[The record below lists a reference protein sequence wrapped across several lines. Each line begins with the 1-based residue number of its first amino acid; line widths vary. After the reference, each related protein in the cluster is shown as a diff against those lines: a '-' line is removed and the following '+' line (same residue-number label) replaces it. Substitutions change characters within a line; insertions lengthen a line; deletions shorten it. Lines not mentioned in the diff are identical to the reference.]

1 MERPAAR
8 RFTANTKSANF
19 CATVHGY
26 EEYVKGGKDIWYVL
40 SHLPKA
46 CYVIAGKEVAP
57 TTGAKHLQCYI
68 QFDMRKKLS
77 AVVALLKGDTQH
89 VHVEPAMGSSD
100 DNIKYCS
107 KEDLEAWTWGEVNE
121 VRVNDMI
128 TDQGKRS
135 DIDKIREMCNSGEIK
150 TQRDLLNKVATV
162 GGLQFGC
169 KFLSFMEQQPRE
181 PPRVFWF
188 FGPTGSGKSREV
200 HDFASKHELPLWTAP
215 GGGSAWFDG
224 FWGQDIALFDDF
236 RGSDVPFHQLLRLTD
251 RYPLQLPVKG
261 AFTWWTPKWIFIT
274 TPKDVESTFAGH
286 DDREDLGQLKRRL
299 ALGGEFDF
307 GGDGITQFRELIL
320 QYIN

>member
-128 TDQGKRS
+128 TECVPDS
-135 DIDKIREMCNSGEIK
+135 AELIK
-150 TQRDLLNKVATV
+150 TWDTLMSDATEHCNYKGETYLN
-162 GGLQFGC
+162 
-169 KFLSFMEQQPRE
+169 S
-181 PPRVFWF
+181 
-188 FGPTGSGKSREV
+188 
-200 HDFASKHELPLWTAP
+200 
-215 GGGSAWFDG
+215 
-224 FWGQDIALFDDF
+224 
-236 RGSDVPFHQLLRLTD
+236 
-251 RYPLQLPVKG
+251 VK
-261 AFTWWTPKWIFIT
+261 K
-274 TPKDVESTFAGH
+274 
-286 DDREDLGQLKRRL
+286 DLGVDFYL
-299 ALGGEFDF
+299 AKFN
-307 GGDGITQFRELIL
+307 TV
-320 QYIN
+320 